1 MAWAWFRVRTTWR
14 CYQLDFRTPG
24 IIPFNDKSRK
34 QIRHNPNFRRNARE
48 RPQRWQRLCCRTAN
62 FGLRLLF
69 STMALRAIT
78 LSRAILTFDVVA
90 FPMSHCPT
98 PRR

>member
-1 MAWAWFRVRTTWR
+1 VWR
-14 CYQLDFRTPG
+14 RYQLDFRTPG
-24 IIPFNDKSRK
+24 IIPFKDKSRK
-34 QIRHNPNFRRNARE
+34 QIRHKPNFRKYARE

-78 LSRAILTFDVVA
+78 LSRAFLTLDVVP
-90 FPMSHCPT
+90 FPLPSSPF
-98 PRR
+98 PLPSIR